1 MQKALIYCRVSSVQ
15 QKTEGHGLES
25 QEHRCTEYAIQKGY
39 KIERVFR
46 DSFSGGGDFLKRPA
60 MVDLLHYAE
69 KNLIAGYIVIFDDL
83 KRFARDT
90 EFHLKLRSTFKALNL
105 KPECLNFNFDESP
118 AGRFAEIVMA
128 AAGEL
133 ERLQNRSQVIQKQ
146 KARLERGY
154 WVNYAPPGYQMTK
167 DPTHGKLL
175 TPIEPQAAIV
185 RKALEGYASGRFQE
199 QIEVLN
205 FLKKKNYYSIKHG
218 KKCVPSLNAVRSMLE
233 RVAYAGYIERPE
245 WDVSRRKGH
254 HIALISLE
262 TFEKI
267 QDRLNGKVRFKAR
280 KDIRN
285 DFPLRGFIDCVACHR
300 PLTASWSKGRN
311 GKFPYYRCNTI
322 VCSER
327 NRSIKKILIET
338 RFEEILKKIKPSS
351 QVLRLTKTIF
361 LDVWNKKISELSETH
376 KQLEAELELNKIE
389 QDNILGRITKTQ
401 NDKIVTTY
409 ESRLTE
415 LTNKQELLQ
424 ERLVSA
430 AIPKIDFETALDKV
444 FEMLKNPYFKWDR
457 GDINDKRLVLKLV
470 FAEKLVYDREKGF
483 ETAILALP
491 LRVFE
496 LNDAPKSQLVE
507 VPGIEPGS
515 DMFEAGG

>member
-25 QEHRCTEYAIQKGY
+25 QEHRCTAYANQKGY
-39 KIERVFR
+39 KIEKVFR

-167 DPTHGKLL
+167 DPIHGKLL
-175 TPIEPQAAIV
+175 TPIEPQATIV
-185 RKALEGYASGRFQE
+185 REALEGYASGRFQE
-199 QIEVLN
+199 QVEVLN
-205 FLKKKNYYSIKHG
+205 FLKKKNYYSVKHG
-218 KKCVPSLNAVRSMLE
+218 KKYTPSLNAVRSMLE

-245 WDVSRRKGH
+245 WDVPRRKGH
-254 HIALISLE
+254 HMALITLD
-262 TFEKI
+262 TYEKI
-267 QDRLNGKVRFKAR
+267 QDRLNGKVRLKAR

-285 DFPLRGFIDCVACHR
+285 DFPLRGFVDCMTCHGSF
-300 PLTASWSKGRN
+300 TASWSKGRT
-311 GKFPYYRCNTI
+311 GKFPYYRCNTNGC
-322 VCSER
+322 VER
-327 NRSIKKILIET
+327 NKSIKKIVIET
-338 RFEEILKKIKPSS
+338 RFEEILKRIKPGS
-351 QVLRLTKTIF
+351 QILHLTKSIF
-361 LDVWNKKISELSETH
+361 LDVWNKKMSELSETH
-376 KQLEAELELNKIE
+376 KQIEAELEFNKIE
-389 QDNILGRITKTQ
+389 RDNILGRITKTQ
-401 NDKIVTTY
+401 NDKVIASY
-409 ESRLTE
+409 ETKITE
-415 LTNKQELLQ
+415 LANREELLQ
-424 ERLVSA
+424 ERLVGA

-444 FEMLKNPYFKWDR
+444 FENLKNPYSKWDK
-457 GDINDKRLVLKLV
+457 GDLNDKRLV
-470 FAEKLVYDREKGF
+470 F
-483 ETAILALP
+483 
-491 LRVFE
+491 FE
-496 LNDAPKSQLVE
+496 LRNSIC
-507 VPGIEPGS
+507 G
-515 DMFEAGG
+515 